1 MSKRGGDIHFSGHSV
16 KRLRERLP
24 GIRLVSIKGRLKRRI
39 GTELRKGI
47 RPNHLGCIEI
57 EISPTVWAVCA
68 PSYLGGFEVITI
80 IVVED
85 EHEPEEVQEQLQG
98 V

>member
-1 MSKRGGDIHFSGHSV
+1 MSKRSGDIHFSGHSV
-16 KRLRERLP
+16 RRLRERLP

-39 GTELRKGI
+39 STELKKGI
-47 RPNHLGCIEI
+47 RPNRLGCIEI

-85 EHEPEEVQEQLQG
+85 ENDPEPEEVQGQL
-98 V
+98 